1 MAPEMVI
8 MLTQSSREK
17 VGYSNAVDWWSLGV
31 TMFKLLTGYRPFSE
45 ENFTSFMDMAPTL
58 RAKANMG
65 ASPEYAILFQQI
77 PFPRA
82 MSDNAV
88 DIISRLLDVNE
99 KTRLGSGPRG
109 VAEIKEHPFFDNIK
123 WELLEQKHVE
133 PPYKPTIKSSAMSD
147 PHRYPTFEAL
157 LTDIGKTS
165 WLTDV
170 PDPEDQK
177 FFAAWCVPT
186 HDKDRVASP
195 VTRHPSSHSLVLLC
209 LLSATVQGLHVAADA
224 PCGVRHRPGDGAA
237 RPVLQGPAD
246 ARGAQVTRRT
256 PPLVGLVS
264 RAIRCHPYN
273 SNSNSSTH
281 TYPSSE
287 KGQRIC
293 AHKHHTVVAF
303 NSLRLL

>member
-109 VAEIKEHPFFDNIK
+109 VAEIKQHPFFEDFQ

-133 PPYKPTIKSSAMSD
+133 PPYKPTVKSSAMSD
-147 PHRYPTFEAL
+147 PHRYPTFEAML
-157 LTDIGKTS
+157 ADIGKTT
-165 WLTDV
+165 WLTDI
-170 PDPEDQK
+170 PEAEDQK
-177 FFAAWCVPT
+177 YFAAW
-186 HDKDRVASP
+186 
-195 VTRHPSSHSLVLLC
+195 
-209 LLSATVQGLHVAADA
+209 
-224 PCGVRHRPGDGAA
+224 
-237 RPVLQGPAD
+237 
-246 ARGAQVTRRT
+246 
-256 PPLVGLVS
+256 
-264 RAIRCHPYN
+264 
-273 SNSNSSTH
+273 
-281 TYPSSE
+281 
-287 KGQRIC
+287 
-293 AHKHHTVVAF
+293 
-303 NSLRLL
+303 

>member
-1 MAPEMVI
+1 MPLCYLADPAIFTLSHRRTHNMTFCFVLAGRYMAPEMVI

-109 VAEIKEHPFFDNIK
+109 VAEIKQHPFFEDFQ

-133 PPYKPTIKSSAMSD
+133 PPYKPTVKSSAMSD
-147 PHRYPTFEAL
+147 PHRYPTFEAMFA
-157 LTDIGKTS
+157 DIGKTT
-165 WLTDV
+165 WLTDI
-170 PDPEDQK
+170 PEAEDQK
-177 FFAAWCVPT
+177 YFAAW
-186 HDKDRVASP
+186 
-195 VTRHPSSHSLVLLC
+195 LV
-209 LLSATVQGLHVAADA
+209 
-224 PCGVRHRPGDGAA
+224 
-237 RPVLQGPAD
+237 VL
-246 ARGAQVTRRT
+246 
-256 PPLVGLVS
+256 
-264 RAIRCHPYN
+264 
-273 SNSNSSTH
+273 
-281 TYPSSE
+281 
-287 KGQRIC
+287 RIII
-293 AHKHHTVVAF
+293 
-303 NSLRLL
+303 